1 MKDSKTRMED
11 NIKNEL
17 NLLERFIK
25 VIEES
30 RQIECIQ
37 LLKCMEECKKKWLQ
51 TQLEL
56 KTCKENLLKTD
67 MDKSALEVKL
77 KHARNQVDVEMR
89 KRHKAESDLEYLKRQ
104 MQLICDILMYDGQ
117 SSDLL
122 NDEQKS
128 LLANF
133 NNRGGIGLI
142 LPSNKRL
149 SVIDE
154 SCNST
159 LFHSDIS
166 YDRTDDDLDLETS
179 VIKHLKPRPRDRRRT
194 SFAPAAGLPVQPK
207 RCRPSGCSGDLFV
220 ATTTENIKECIVS
233 RTTVN
238 MPENSG
244 SSKEVSAFE
253 TGPKRKSFRSRQLST
268 ITEQTTVWTASEESV
283 NVTCAENE
291 TVTKVRSSG
300 SVFSTE
306 ETAVHRHI
314 FVSKTVIRPETCITC
329 EKRIK
334 FGKMAVKCRE
344 CRMVAHPEC
353 KDQCPQQ
360 CMPGC
365 SSFALPNSKCTLSD
379 YVSQSSPMIP
389 SLVVQCVNEI
399 EKRGLQEVGIY
410 RVPGCDR
417 IVKELKEKYVRG
429 KGLPPLGKVEDIH
442 VVCGLLKDFLRKLK
456 EPIVTFRLHKTFIN
470 AGLLNNTDESIAAIC
485 QAIEELPQPN
495 RDTLAFI
502 ILHLQRVMKSPDCK
516 MDLNN
521 LSRVFG
527 PTIVGH
533 SVPDPTPVEIMRETA
548 EQPKVVARLL
558 SLSEEYWKQFLMV
571 ENDQVIS
578 SVINTNINTQGGI
591 GRLFKPLTS
600 PEMNCFHK
608 TPSSGSLCS
617 VLTSNSGTA
626 STPLLSNKAKSEQ
639 AKKKFFT
646 SPTLK

>member
-244 SSKEVSAFE
+244 SSKEVSALE

-314 FVSKTVIRPETCITC
+314 FVSKT
-329 EKRIK
+329 
-334 FGKMAVKCRE
+334 
-344 CRMVAHPEC
+344 
-353 KDQCPQQ
+353 
-360 CMPGC
+360 
-365 SSFALPNSKCTLSD
+365 CTLSD

-578 SVINTNINTQGGI
+578 SVINTNINTQGNYMEK

-617 VLTSNSGTA
+617 ILTSNSGTA

>member
-11 NIKNEL
+11 TIKNEL

-56 KTCKENLLKTD
+56 KTCKENLLKTE

-233 RTTVN
+233 RTMVN

-244 SSKEVSAFE
+244 LSKEVSAFE

-283 NVTCAENE
+283 NVTSAENE
-291 TVTKVRSSG
+291 TVSKVRSSG

-306 ETAVHRHI
+306 ETPVHRHI

-353 KDQCPQQ
+353 KDQCPHQ

-365 SSFALPNSKCTLSD
+365 ASFALPNSKCTLSD

-456 EPIVTFRLHKTFIN
+456 EPIVTFHLHKTFIN
-470 AGLLNNTDESIAAIC
+470 AGLLNNIDESIAAIC

-533 SVPDPTPVEIMRETA
+533 SVPDPTPVQIMKETA

-578 SVINTNINTQGGI
+578 SVINTNINTQG
-591 GRLFKPLTS
+591 RLFKPLTS

-608 TPSSGSLCS
+608 TPSSGSICS
-617 VLTSNSGTA
+617 VLTANSGTA

>member
-11 NIKNEL
+11 TIKNEL

-56 KTCKENLLKTD
+56 KTCKENLLKTE

-233 RTTVN
+233 RTMVN

-244 SSKEVSAFE
+244 LSKEVSAFE

-283 NVTCAENE
+283 NVTSAENE
-291 TVTKVRSSG
+291 TVSKVRSSG

-306 ETAVHRHI
+306 ETPVHRHI
-314 FVSKTVIRPETCITC
+314 FVSKT
-329 EKRIK
+329 
-334 FGKMAVKCRE
+334 
-344 CRMVAHPEC
+344 
-353 KDQCPQQ
+353 
-360 CMPGC
+360 
-365 SSFALPNSKCTLSD
+365 CTLSD

-456 EPIVTFRLHKTFIN
+456 EPIVTFHLHKTFIN
-470 AGLLNNTDESIAAIC
+470 AGLLNNIDESIAAIC

-533 SVPDPTPVEIMRETA
+533 SVPDPTPVQIMKETA

-578 SVINTNINTQGGI
+578 SVINTNINTQGNYMEK

-608 TPSSGSLCS
+608 TPSSGSICS
-617 VLTSNSGTA
+617 VLTANSGTA